1 MLKRILA
8 GDEMRKSRLHNY
20 NGQLLDLTG
29 LFYLPRCVATIVALK
44 LFGLR
49 PEIPWLGFRAIKFL
63 DELIER
69 DWKILEFGSGMS
81 TLWFAKR
88 CGLVVSIESD
98 KIWHEKIQAILR
110 EMEFKNVD
118 YLFRVADQYH
128 SFNEYEDS
136 FFDLVLVDGFDR
148 DKTMQTAI
156 KKVKHGGY
164 IYLDNSDVPYHEHQT
179 AKGILLKAAS
189 SKTRVHVFNDLYP
202 TQLSV
207 NEGILVQVT

>member
-1 MLKRILA
+1 VLKRILA
-8 GDEMRKSRLHNY
+8 GDGMRRSRLHNY

-29 LFYLPRCVATIVALK
+29 LCYLPRCLATIIALK
-44 LFGLR
+44 VFGLR
-49 PEIPWLGFRAIKFL
+49 PELPWLGFRAIRFL
-63 DELIER
+63 DELIEK

-88 CGLVVSIESD
+88 CSLVVSIESD
-98 KIWHEKIQAILR
+98 KVWYEKIEAILR

-118 YLFRVADQYH
+118 YLYRVGDQYH
-128 SFNEYEDS
+128 SLHEYRDS
-136 FFDLVLVDGFDR
+136 FFDLVLVDGFER
-148 DKTMQTAI
+148 DKTMRTAI
-156 KKVKHGGY
+156 EKVKHGGY

-179 AKGILLKAAS
+179 ARGILLKAAS
-189 SKTRVHVFNDLYP
+189 SKTKVHVFNDLYP